1 MCQKTMVVF
10 LSVFPR
16 SSQSVT
22 CSHIASNHGDAK
34 PGEAPAP
41 MSSSVRGP
49 LSDNEMGIAGGV
61 LAHAVHSSQQ
71 QQFAMRIMRSIGGK
85 SLSVAAGCFMDGV
98 HSGQYGA
105 MSDGSKRQRDDESEW
120 GLFTE
125 SQVEVDSPTTAYLC
139 QCRESRAR
147 RC

>member
-1 MCQKTMVVF
+1 
-10 LSVFPR
+10 
-16 SSQSVT
+16 
-22 CSHIASNHGDAK
+22 
-34 PGEAPAP
+34 
-41 MSSSVRGP
+41 
-49 LSDNEMGIAGGV
+49 
-61 LAHAVHSSQQ
+61 
-71 QQFAMRIMRSIGGK
+71 
-85 SLSVAAGCFMDGV
+85 MDGV

-105 MSDGSKRQRDDESEW
+105 MSDGSKRQRDDESEC